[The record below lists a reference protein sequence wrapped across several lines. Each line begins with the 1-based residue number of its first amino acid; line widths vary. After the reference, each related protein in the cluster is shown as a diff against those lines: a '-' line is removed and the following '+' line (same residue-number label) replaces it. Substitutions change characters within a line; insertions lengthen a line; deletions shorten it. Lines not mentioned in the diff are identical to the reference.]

1 MPRATVT
8 WSQLRV
14 GAFVLGALIILAA
27 FIFYITGEG
36 AVFVPHYRLKT
47 YLPDVAGLKAGAPVR
62 LAGVEVGTVAS
73 VRLSEFRQDPK
84 RHAEV
89 VVRIAA
95 SYQPEIRTDSEAYV
109 TTEGLLGEGVLELT
123 RGISGE
129 ILPDGG
135 VIRGGERPTIKE
147 VVYNAGVITDHLKEV
162 IARVNQGVGTIGKL
176 INDDTL
182 YRRVDATVNNMQELT
197 ARTAAG
203 EGTLGRLV
211 VSDELYQKINRT
223 AGRMETVAADLQ
235 AGKGTL
241 GKLIYDTTL
250 HDNATQLVTSARTFF
265 DDIQA
270 GNGTLGKLATDEAL
284 YHTARRTF
292 DNLQS
297 VTGRLEE
304 GEGTAG
310 KIFRDPQ
317 LYDNLNNFT
326 TELRALIDDFRKNPK
341 KYLRVKFSL
350 F

>member
-1 MPRATVT
+1 MPRAKVT

-14 GAFVLGALIILAA
+14 GIFMLTALLILAT
-27 FIFYITGEG
+27 FIFYVTREG
-36 AVFVPHYRLKT
+36 AVFAPHYRLKT

-62 LAGVEVGTVAS
+62 LAGVEVGTVEV

-89 VVRIAA
+89 VVRVVA
-95 SYQPEIRTDSEAYV
+95 SNQPEIRTDSEAFV
-109 TTEGLLGEGVLELT
+109 TTEGLLGEGVLEVT
-123 RGISGE
+123 RGIAGE

-162 IARVNQGVGTIGKL
+162 VARVDQGVGTIGKL

-182 YRRVDATVNNMQELT
+182 YRRLNTTVNNVQELT
-197 ARTAAG
+197 AHAADG
-203 EGTLGRLV
+203 QGTLGRLV
-211 VSDELYQKINRT
+211 MSDELYHKIDRT
-223 AGRMETVAADLQ
+223 AGRLETVAADLQ

-241 GKLIYDTTL
+241 GKLIYDPTL
-250 HDNATQLVTSARTFF
+250 HDNATQLVTSARAFF
-265 DDIQA
+265 DDVQA
-270 GNGTLGKLATDEAL
+270 GKGTLGKLATDDAL
-284 YHTARRTF
+284 YHSASKTF
-292 DNLQS
+292 NNLQS

-310 KIFRDPQ
+310 KVFRDPQ

-326 TELRALIDDFRKNPK
+326 TELRALISDFRKNPK
-341 KYLRVKFSL
+341 KYLRVKFSI